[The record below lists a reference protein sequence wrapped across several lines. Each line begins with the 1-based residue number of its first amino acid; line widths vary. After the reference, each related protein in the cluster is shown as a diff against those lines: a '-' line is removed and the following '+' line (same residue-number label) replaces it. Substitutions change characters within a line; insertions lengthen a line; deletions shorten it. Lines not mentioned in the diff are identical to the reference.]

1 VDDNFIGN
9 KKNLRTLLPRLKAWL
24 EERDYPFEF
33 STEASVNIA
42 DDDNLL
48 QAMKYAN
55 FFGIFVGIESPDPET
70 LVHMKKKQNTR
81 RNIAECIHKI
91 YGYGMF
97 VTAGFIVGF
106 DTEKVSIGQ
115 AMIDFIEE
123 TNIPVCMVGLLYA
136 LPGTQ
141 LTRRL
146 AKEGRLH
153 KGHDLMKV
161 EQAGDQCTLGC
172 NFDTK
177 RPLRDIL
184 VDYKAVLGHVFSP
197 TAYAGRLSRL
207 AVKLDRSDRRRDLP
221 DGDMRKRLGG
231 IDSVHGIMRALP
243 EVREPFWKT
252 FVEVAKTNPG
262 ALRYI
267 VMLMALYMH
276 LGPFS
281 KNVIGEID
289 RRIAQLDVKLT
300 TSNAGRGHAVEVG
313 I

>member
-1 VDDNFIGN
+1 
-9 KKNLRTLLPRLKAWL
+9 
-24 EERDYPFEF
+24 
-33 STEASVNIA
+33 
-42 DDDNLL
+42 
-48 QAMKYAN
+48 
-55 FFGIFVGIESPDPET
+55 
-70 LVHMKKKQNTR
+70 
-81 RNIAECIHKI
+81 
-91 YGYGMF
+91 MF

-106 DTEKVSIGQ
+106 DAEKVSIGR

-123 TNIPVCMVGLLYA
+123 ANIPVCMVGLLYA

-146 AKEGRLH
+146 ANEGRLH
-153 KGHDLMKV
+153 RGHDLMKV

-184 VDYKAVLGHVFSP
+184 ADYKDVLEHVFSP

-207 AVKLDRSDRRRDLP
+207 AVMLDRSDRRRDLP
-221 DGDMRKRLGG
+221 DGDLRKRLAG
-231 IDSVHGIMRALP
+231 IDGVHKIMRTLP

-267 VMLMALYMH
+267 VMLMALYLH

-281 KNVIGEID
+281 KRVIREID
-289 RRIAQLDVKLT
+289 RRIADLDGMRPVKATGL
-300 TSNAGRGHAVEVG
+300 VP
-313 I
+313 

>member
-1 VDDNFIGN
+1 
-9 KKNLRTLLPRLKAWL
+9 
-24 EERDYPFEF
+24 
-33 STEASVNIA
+33 
-42 DDDNLL
+42 
-48 QAMKYAN
+48 M
-55 FFGIFVGIESPDPET
+55 
-70 LVHMKKKQNTR
+70 
-81 RNIAECIHKI
+81 
-91 YGYGMF
+91 
-97 VTAGFIVGF
+97 
-106 DTEKVSIGQ
+106 GQ

-146 AKEGRLH
+146 AEEGRLH

-184 VDYKAVLGHVFSP
+184 VDYKDVLQHVFSP

-231 IDSVHGIMRALP
+231 IDSVHKIMRALP

-281 KNVIGEID
+281 KHVISEID
-289 RRIAQLDVKLT
+289 RRVAELDSMHPVGAPGSSARARPVQATGDNNRKNEQV
-300 TSNAGRGHAVEVG
+300 SAVNS
-313 I
+313 

>member
-1 VDDNFIGN
+1 
-9 KKNLRTLLPRLKAWL
+9 
-24 EERDYPFEF
+24 
-33 STEASVNIA
+33 
-42 DDDNLL
+42 
-48 QAMKYAN
+48 
-55 FFGIFVGIESPDPET
+55 
-70 LVHMKKKQNTR
+70 
-81 RNIAECIHKI
+81 
-91 YGYGMF
+91 
-97 VTAGFIVGF
+97 
-106 DTEKVSIGQ
+106 
-115 AMIDFIEE
+115 
-123 TNIPVCMVGLLYA
+123 MVGLLYA

-146 AKEGRLH
+146 AEEGRLH

-184 VDYKAVLGHVFSP
+184 VDYVFSP

-207 AVKLDRSDRRRDLP
+207 VVNLDRSDRRRDLP

-231 IDSVHGIMRALP
+231 IDSVHKIMRALP

-281 KNVIGEID
+281 KRVISEID
-289 RRIAQLDVKLT
+289 RRVAELDGMHPVRAPGSSVRARPVKAT
-300 TSNAGRGHAVEVG
+300 GNNNRKNEQVSAVNS
-313 I
+313 

>member
-1 VDDNFIGN
+1 
-9 KKNLRTLLPRLKAWL
+9 
-24 EERDYPFEF
+24 
-33 STEASVNIA
+33 
-42 DDDNLL
+42 
-48 QAMKYAN
+48 MKDAN
-55 FFGIFVGIESPDPET
+55 FFAYFRWHREPGSRDARADEEEAE
-70 LVHMKKKQNTR
+70 HQAQHR
-81 RNIAECIHKI
+81 ECIHKI

-106 DTEKVSIGQ
+106 DTEKVSMGQ

-123 TNIPVCMVGLLYA
+123 ANIPVCMVGLLYA

-161 EQAGDQCTLGC
+161 EKAGDQCTLGC

-207 AVKLDRSDRRRDLP
+207 AAMLDRSDRRRDLP
-221 DGDMRKRLGG
+221 DGDVRKRLGG
-231 IDSVHGIMRALP
+231 IDSVHKIMRPCRRFASRSGRP
-243 EVREPFWKT
+243 SSRSPRPIQARCVT
-252 FVEVAKTNPG
+252 CDADG
-262 ALRYI
+262 AVPAPR
-267 VMLMALYMH
+267 
-276 LGPFS
+276 
-281 KNVIGEID
+281 
-289 RRIAQLDVKLT
+289 
-300 TSNAGRGHAVEVG
+300 AVLETRDQ
-313 I
+313 

>member
-1 VDDNFIGN
+1 
-9 KKNLRTLLPRLKAWL
+9 
-24 EERDYPFEF
+24 
-33 STEASVNIA
+33 
-42 DDDNLL
+42 
-48 QAMKYAN
+48 
-55 FFGIFVGIESPDPET
+55 
-70 LVHMKKKQNTR
+70 
-81 RNIAECIHKI
+81 
-91 YGYGMF
+91 MF

-106 DTEKVSIGQ
+106 DTEKVSMGQ

-184 VDYKAVLGHVFSP
+184 VDYKAVLGHVFCP

-207 AVKLDRSDRRRDLP
+207 AVMLDRSDRCRDLP

-231 IDSVHGIMRALP
+231 IDSVHKIMRTLP

-267 VMLMALYMH
+267 VMQMALYLH

-281 KNVIGEID
+281 KHVISEID
-289 RRIAQLDVKLT
+289 RRIAELDGMHPVRATESSARPRPVKAT
-300 TSNAGRGHAVEVG
+300 GNNNRRNGQVSAVNS
-313 I
+313 

>member
-1 VDDNFIGN
+1 
-9 KKNLRTLLPRLKAWL
+9 
-24 EERDYPFEF
+24 
-33 STEASVNIA
+33 
-42 DDDNLL
+42 
-48 QAMKYAN
+48 
-55 FFGIFVGIESPDPET
+55 
-70 LVHMKKKQNTR
+70 
-81 RNIAECIHKI
+81 
-91 YGYGMF
+91 MF

-106 DTEKVSIGQ
+106 DTEKASIGQ

-123 TNIPVCMVGLLYA
+123 ANIPVCMVGLLYA

-177 RPLRDIL
+177 RPLRDVL
-184 VDYKAVLGHVFSP
+184 ADYRAVLGHVFSP
-197 TAYAGRLSRL
+197 TAYAGRLLRL
-207 AVKLDRSDRRRDLP
+207 AVMLDRSNRRRDLP
-221 DGDMRKRLGG
+221 DGDMRKKLGG
-231 IDSVHGIMRALP
+231 IDSVHRIMRTLP

-267 VMLMALYMH
+267 VMLMALYLH

-281 KNVIGEID
+281 KHVISEID
-289 RRIAQLDVKLT
+289 RRIADWGIRCNVIQPGLIETDLTAPMISNPLVKKMQSKAMNNTVLLRRSGKADEIAFT
-300 TSNAGRGHAVEVG
+300 ALFLASDESSYITGTD
-313 I
+313 